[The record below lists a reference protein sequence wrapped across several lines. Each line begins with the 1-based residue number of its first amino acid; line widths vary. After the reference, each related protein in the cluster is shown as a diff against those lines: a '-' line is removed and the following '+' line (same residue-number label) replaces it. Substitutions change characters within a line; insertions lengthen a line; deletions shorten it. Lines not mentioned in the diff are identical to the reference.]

1 MAKSPKKTDDARRFP
16 PERAFVVQLSAAEQR
31 RKPTSGRV
39 EHVVSGRCALF
50 DSLERLAEFFGEVV
64 AHATARGKPDE
75 EQE

>member
-1 MAKSPKKTDDARRFP
+1 VATSPKKTNDSRRFP

-50 DSLERLAEFFGEVV
+50 DSLERLAEFFGEVLGRQ
-64 AHATARGKPDE
+64 AAKAKPE
-75 EQE
+75 PEKE